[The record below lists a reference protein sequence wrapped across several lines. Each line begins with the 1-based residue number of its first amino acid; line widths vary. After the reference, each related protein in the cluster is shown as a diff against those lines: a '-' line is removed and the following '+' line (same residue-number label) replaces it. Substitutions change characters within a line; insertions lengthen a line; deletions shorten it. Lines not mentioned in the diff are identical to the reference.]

1 VIVRVAVVGHID
13 HGKSTLI
20 AHLLHETGNLP
31 EDALPRLRE
40 AAAERGRSFEW
51 AFALDALQSER
62 DQSVTVDA
70 TQVWLRLGERRLVL
84 VDVPGHRE
92 FLRNMVS
99 GASDADAALLVVA
112 ADEGVSSETRRHACV
127 LNLLGI
133 RDVAV
138 VITKMDRR
146 DWSQAAFEDLAAS
159 VRRLCAALQLETTA
173 CIPIAADT
181 GEGLVEPSKRAP
193 WYAGPTVQA
202 ALLAFTP
209 REDGVDQPLRMAVQ
223 GVWSRNGRSFALGKI
238 GSGTLRSGAEVALL
252 PGGQKARVGSLEIW
266 PNGEVGS
273 AATGESVAV
282 AFDPPH
288 FVDRGVVVVA
298 PPPPLAVDRFRAR
311 VLRLGDAPL
320 RAGDDVILRMG
331 TSRIGATLDSVQG
344 VFDQTA
350 LSFHG
355 ADAVQPEEI
364 ADVVIRP
371 NRSVEVQ
378 SVANDRKAARF
389 AISDGLKL
397 IGCGVV
403 LEPLPRSSVRHVA
416 RAEHLIDAVAR
427 AKRTGHQAATVWL
440 TGIPAAG
447 KSTIAMHLEQRLF
460 RDGYQTYVLDG
471 DNIRAGLSDDLGFGA
486 RERQENARRIG
497 EVAALFAD
505 AGLVVIVAAIS
516 PYRADRELAR
526 RTAPGIF
533 VEVHVKAEL
542 ATCERRDPKGLF
554 KKARAGQVRS
564 LSGIDDVYEIPLNP
578 EVELDTDRLTVS
590 EAVEVLYAYLRE
602 RIGLIEP
609 PATASE
615 AW

>member
-1 VIVRVAVVGHID
+1 MTESRGIVRVAVAGHVD

-20 AHLLHETGNLP
+20 ARLLHETGNLP
-31 EDALPRLRE
+31 EDALPRLQE

-70 TQVWLRLGERRLVL
+70 TQVWLRLGERRLIL
-84 VDVPGHRE
+84 IDVPGHRE

-112 ADEGVSSETRRHACV
+112 ADEGISSETRRHASV

-146 DWSQAAFEDLAAS
+146 DWSQTAFEDLS
-159 VRRLCAALQLETTA
+159 VSARGLCAALQLETTA
-173 CIPIAADT
+173 CIPVAAAS
-181 GEGLVEPSKRAP
+181 GEGLVEPSKRAR
-193 WYAGPTVQA
+193 WYDGPTVEA
-202 ALLAFTP
+202 ALLAFTQ
-209 REDGVDQPLRMAVQ
+209 RDDGADRPLRMAVQ
-223 GVWSRNGRSFALGKI
+223 GVWSRNGRRFALGKI
-238 GSGTLRSGAEVALL
+238 GSGTLRRGAEVALL
-252 PGGQKARVGSLEIW
+252 PGGQKAHVGSLEIW
-266 PNGEVGS
+266 PGGEVVS
-273 AATGESVAV
+273 ASAGESVAV
-282 AFDPPH
+282 TFDPPH

-298 PPPPLAVDRFRAR
+298 PPPPLPVDRFRAR
-311 VLRLGDAPL
+311 VLRLGDIPL
-320 RAGDDVILRMG
+320 RAGDDVVLRMG

-355 ADAVQPEEI
+355 ADAVRPEEI

-371 NRSVEVQ
+371 NRPVEVE
-378 SVANDRKAARF
+378 SVANDRWAARF
-389 AISDGLKL
+389 AISDGLEV

-403 LEPLPRSSVRHVA
+403 LEPLARSSVLHVA

-427 AKRTGHQAATVWL
+427 ARRNGHRAATVWL
-440 TGIPAAG
+440 TGLPAAG
-447 KSTIAMHLEQRLF
+447 KSTIAMHLEERLF
-460 RDGYQTYVLDG
+460 RDGYQAYVLDG
-471 DNIRAGLSDDLGFGA
+471 DNIRAGLSDDLGFSA

-497 EVAALFAD
+497 EVASLFAD
-505 AGLVVIVAAIS
+505 AGLVVVVAAIS

-526 RTAPGIF
+526 RTSPGLF

-554 KKARAGQVRS
+554 RKARAGQMRS

-590 EAVEVLYAYLRE
+590 EAVEMLYAYLRE
-602 RIGLIEP
+602 RIALIDAE
-609 PATASE
+609 
-615 AW
+615 